1 MKVITVNL
9 HLQIIESLNSLCGIS
24 QQIIDIQFNPA
35 NETGFHHCE
44 LEITIKFVDVEE
56 KINNFGRYVL
66 LSYF

>member
-1 MKVITVNL
+1 MEVITVNL

-44 LEITIKFVDVEE
+44 LEIAIKFVDIEE

-66 LSYF
+66 LSYS

>member
-9 HLQIIESLNSLCGIS
+9 HVQIIESLNSLCGIS

-44 LEITIKFVDVEE
+44 LEIAIKFVDVEE
-56 KINNFGRYVL
+56 KINNFGRYVF
-66 LSYF
+66 LSYS